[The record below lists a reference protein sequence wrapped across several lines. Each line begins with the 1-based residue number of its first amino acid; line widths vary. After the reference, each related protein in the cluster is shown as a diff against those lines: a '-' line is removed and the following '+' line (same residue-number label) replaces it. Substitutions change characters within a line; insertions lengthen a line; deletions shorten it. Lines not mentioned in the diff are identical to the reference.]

1 MLLHAGGFL
10 FFEVIA
16 VRYKGEMK
24 MDNVMSEIMMREKKR
39 IVLVA
44 HDNMKKELLEW
55 ALFNKD
61 SLSKHELFATGSTGK
76 IMVRTL
82 ELPVNCFKSG
92 PLGGDQQIGAKIA
105 EGDIDMVI
113 FFWDPLEPHPHDV
126 DVKALLRIAAVYNIP
141 IACNRASA
149 DFIISSPLMND
160 VYERIVVDYEITQNT
175 RNAMFAQEDELQN
188 DRQPADTLQQE

>member
-1 MLLHAGGFL
+1 
-10 FFEVIA
+10 
-16 VRYKGEMK
+16 
-24 MDNVMSEIMMREKKR
+24 MDNVMSEIIMREKKR

-76 IMVRTL
+76 IMVRAL

-175 RNAMFAQEDELQN
+175 RNAMFAQDDELQN
-188 DRQPADTLQQE
+188 DRQPADTLQEE

>member
-1 MLLHAGGFL
+1 
-10 FFEVIA
+10 
-16 VRYKGEMK
+16 
-24 MDNVMSEIMMREKKR
+24 MDSVMSEIKMREKKR

-55 ALFNKD
+55 AIFNKNI
-61 SLSKHELFATGSTGK
+61 LSKHELFATGSTGK
-76 IMVRTL
+76 IMVRAL
-82 ELPVNCFKSG
+82 EMPVYCFKSG

-149 DFIISSPLMND
+149 DFIISSHLMNE
-160 VYERIVVDYEITQNT
+160 VYERIVVDYESTQRT
-175 RNAMFAQEDELQN
+175 RNALFAQDDELQ
-188 DRQPADTLQQE
+188 DCRQHGDAL

>member
-1 MLLHAGGFL
+1 
-10 FFEVIA
+10 
-16 VRYKGEMK
+16 
-24 MDNVMSEIMMREKKR
+24 MDKVMSEVAMRAMKR

-55 ALFNKD
+55 ALFNKE
-61 SLSKHELFATGSTGK
+61 LLAKHELFATGSTGRILGK
-76 IMVRTL
+76 AL

-105 EGDIDMVI
+105 DGDIDMVI

-126 DVKALLRIAAVYNIP
+126 DVKALLRIVAVYNIP

-149 DFIISSPLMND
+149 DFIISSHLMNE
-160 VYERIVVDYEITQNT
+160 VYDRIVVDYEAAQKT
-175 RNAMFAQEDELQN
+175 RNAIFAQNDALQACGIY
-188 DRQPADTLQQE
+188 RAS